1 MEWFAPLR
9 LHEDW
14 RNDLQ
19 PKTELLC
26 LEVIMLRWA
35 LGFFIV
41 ALIAAALG
49 FGGVAAS
56 AASIAQFIF
65 YIFVILFV
73 VSLLAHF
80 LRGTRP

>member
-9 LHEDW
+9 LHEAW
-14 RNDLQ
+14 RNHSAQNRLAS
-19 PKTELLC
+19 
-26 LEVIMLRWA
+26 EVIMLRWP

-41 ALIAAALG
+41 TLIAAALG

-56 AASIAQFIF
+56 AAGIAQFIF
-65 YIFVILFV
+65 YVFVVLFV

>member
-1 MEWFAPLR
+1 
-9 LHEDW
+9 
-14 RNDLQ
+14 
-19 PKTELLC
+19 
-26 LEVIMLRWA
+26 MLRWA

-65 YIFVILFV
+65 YVFVILFV